1 MASNWIGILFG
12 FGLAAMAAFQQFKLP
27 PVLPNLLDLY
37 QYEPL
42 FAGGLMSV
50 YALIGLFF
58 SMGLGSAMARWG
70 PPRFLLLAF
79 AAVMWGNLLALAAP
93 EQFLVMF
100 ISRAFEGLGFAVF
113 AIIGPVYASR
123 NAAAQ
128 HLPVA
133 IALSAIW
140 IPVGQLTAN
149 ALTPI
154 ATAVNDWRVLWFAG
168 FALAVGFALWT
179 IWIRY
184 HKQVDLSAGLH
195 TAAAAAVTAHSRAE
209 NRFLIVTAIIFTLWS
224 GQYFAYMTWLP
235 LFLIDVH
242 GFDQTASIIGYSV
255 PVCLLIVFSLVT
267 AALLKRGGSV
277 AVLLMISLI
286 LQAFVWLSMSWATY
300 PLFGLASLVI
310 YGVGIGIAPV
320 CLFALPS
327 TILGAERSGPKAFAI
342 LMTGRNL
349 GVLIGPI
356 LLPQIVTYFV
366 DWDVNGWIFGSI
378 TTVAMALAL
387 SLVIGLKNRTA

>member
-1 MASNWIGILFG
+1 
-12 FGLAAMAAFQQFKLP
+12 
-27 PVLPNLLDLY
+27 
-37 QYEPL
+37 
-42 FAGGLMSV
+42 MSV

-58 SMGLGSAMARWG
+58 SIGLGSAMARWG

-79 AAVMWGNLLALAAP
+79 AAVMSGNLLALAAP